1 MILTLTPNPSIDAT
15 FQLTGTLIPGGV
27 NRLSSAT
34 SVAGGKGINVSHA
47 IYKAQ
52 HSTLAVFP
60 AAAGDPFLSLLDN
73 TKVPYQCTPVSDPV
87 RVNTT
92 LADPAGETTKI
103 NGVGAVLTESDITAM
118 EKTLVEHAQ
127 QADWVVMAGSLPP
140 GVPENWYSHLVDLLR
155 AQAPN
160 VKIAIDTSDAPLLAV
175 AHDLEKHH
183 ADIMTP
189 NSLELG
195 QIVGVSG
202 TSLEAEALAGNY
214 EPVIIAA
221 TKLVKRGLPMALI
234 TLGAAGA
241 VLVTDN
247 GVWLATSPP
256 VTPLSTVGAGDC
268 TLAGFVMGISDG
280 LSLERAL
287 ALGVAYG
294 STAVTLPGTTIPTPN
309 QVDADRITIRALV

>member
-1 MILTLTPNPSIDAT
+1 MHPS
-15 FQLTGTLIPGGV
+15 QRSG
-27 NRLSSAT
+27 
-34 SVAGGKGINVSHA
+34 AGQHHA
-47 IYKAQ
+47 
-52 HSTLAVFP
+52 
-60 AAAGDPFLSLLDN
+60 
-73 TKVPYQCTPVSDPV
+73 C
-87 RVNTT
+87 R
-92 LADPAGETTKI
+92 PAGETTKV

-214 EPVIIAA
+214 EPVIMPPPSWSNAA
-221 TKLVKRGLPMALI
+221 
-234 TLGAAGA
+234 
-241 VLVTDN
+241 
-247 GVWLATSPP
+247 SPWRSSP
-256 VTPLSTVGAGDC
+256 
-268 TLAGFVMGISDG
+268 
-280 LSLERAL
+280 
-287 ALGVAYG
+287 
-294 STAVTLPGTTIPTPN
+294 
-309 QVDADRITIRALV
+309 